1 MTLRLTR
8 IPCAANVTNMQLV
21 RTIFLAL
28 LVVSLATYAV
38 DCGAT
43 MTPEQAMQCC
53 NSMPCSSHGHDGQ
66 DCCKTMPS
74 MHSPF
79 VPSSSVR
86 SASFSP
92 VLFAVMPPAGQ
103 SPDLALA
110 EISTS
115 ADFHAPPIPNSTVLR
130 PLRI

>member
-1 MTLRLTR
+1 
-8 IPCAANVTNMQLV
+8 MQLV
-21 RTIFLAL
+21 RAVFLAL
-28 LVVSLATYAV
+28 LVVGLATFAY

-79 VPSSSVR
+79 VPSSVR
-86 SASFSP
+86 GVSFSP

-103 SPDLALA
+103 SLDLAPP
-110 EISTS
+110 EIIAS
-115 ADFHAPPIPNSTVLR
+115 ADFHAPPIPNSTAL
-130 PLRI
+130 